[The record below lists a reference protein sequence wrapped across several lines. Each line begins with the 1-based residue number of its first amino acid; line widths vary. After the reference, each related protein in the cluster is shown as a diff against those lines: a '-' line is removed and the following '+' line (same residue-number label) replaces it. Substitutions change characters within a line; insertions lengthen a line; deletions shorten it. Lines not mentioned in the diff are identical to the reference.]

1 MRQSG
6 AGWIAGLA
14 LVVTGGMVTLVALAG
29 AEESPEET
37 AKETSAEP
45 EGDTGSRSDTG
56 VADEGDGTAET
67 HETEKAQDDTAPTVT
82 AAERKAGKRAFAKVA
97 KVLQSP
103 RCMNCHPNGDRP
115 LQTDESRPHRMNI
128 SRKSLENGMECS
140 TCHREKNSEAYGI
153 EGGPPGAPHWGLPP
167 KETPMIFEGRT
178 NAELCRQLK
187 DPERNGGKSMDD
199 LMHHVAEDPLVLW
212 GWSPGGDRTTPPL
225 THEEFVA
232 AFETWVESGGAC
244 P

>member
-1 MRQSG
+1 MSQTG
-6 AGWIAGLA
+6 AGWFGGAA
-14 LVVTGGMVTLVALAG
+14 LVVAAGTVTAAALAG
-29 AEESPEET
+29 AEEPPEE
-37 AKETSAEP
+37 AESEERAEP
-45 EGDTGSRSDTG
+45 EPMPGEQSDTG
-56 VADEGDGTAET
+56 VADEGDATAKM
-67 HETEKAQDDTAPTVT
+67 HESEGEKVDTGPQVS
-82 AAERKAGKRAFAKVA
+82 AAERKVGKQAFGKVA

-199 LMHHVAEDPLVLW
+199 LLHHVAEDPLVLW
-212 GWSPGGDRTTPPL
+212 GWNPGGDRTTPPL
-225 THEEFVA
+225 SHERFVA